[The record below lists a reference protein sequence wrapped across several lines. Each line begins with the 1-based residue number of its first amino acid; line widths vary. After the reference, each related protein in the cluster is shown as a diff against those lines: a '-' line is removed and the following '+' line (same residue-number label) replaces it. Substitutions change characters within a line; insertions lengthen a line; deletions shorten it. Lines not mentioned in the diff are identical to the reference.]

1 MKKYFSLLLVL
12 AMCLAACDGKKS
24 DEKKEESA
32 KSSAIV
38 ESSVESEDQ
47 GLVFVD
53 LGLPSGT
60 KWKAVNEEGFYD
72 YDEAV
77 NKYGAS
83 LPSKEQ
89 LEELK
94 GCCVWEWNGE
104 GCVVKGPNGNSIT
117 LPAAGVCSDG
127 ELYEDGDTGY
137 YWSSTPDGSD
147 YTWSLVFLSSEV
159 TMYGN
164 GRSNGC
170 SVRLV
175 K

>member
-24 DEKKEESA
+24 DE
-32 KSSAIV
+32 
-38 ESSVESEDQ
+38 
-47 GLVFVD
+47 FVD

-117 LPAAGVCSDG
+117 LPAAGVCSYG
-127 ELYEDGDTGY
+127 ELYEDGDTGH
-137 YWSSTPDGSD
+137 YWSSTPYDSD
-147 YTWSLVFLSSEV
+147 YAWSLVFTSSEV
-159 TMYGN
+159 EVFVSGD
-164 GRSNGC
+164 C
-170 SVRLV
+170 LSVRLV
-175 K
+175 Q

>member
-24 DEKKEESA
+24 DE
-32 KSSAIV
+32 
-38 ESSVESEDQ
+38 
-47 GLVFVD
+47 FVD

-94 GCCVWEWNGE
+94 GCCVWEWNGK
-104 GCVVKGPNGNSIT
+104 GYVVKGDNGNSIV
-117 LPAAGVCSDG
+117 LQAAGYRGCN
-127 ELYEDGDTGY
+127 GDVRRVGTRGY
-137 YWSSTPDGSD
+137 YWSSTPYDSD
-147 YTWSLVFLSSEV
+147 YALHFYFGSIGVD
-159 TMYGN
+159 MYGVN
-164 GRSNGC
+164 RCHGL

-175 K
+175 Q

>member
-24 DEKKEESA
+24 DE
-32 KSSAIV
+32 
-38 ESSVESEDQ
+38 
-47 GLVFVD
+47 FVD

-72 YDEAV
+72 YDKAV

-89 LEELK
+89 LRELK
-94 GCCVWEWNGE
+94 DCCVWEWNGE

-117 LPAAGVCSDG
+117 LPAAGVCSYG
-127 ELYEDGDTGY
+127 ELYEDGDTGFY
-137 YWSSTPDGSD
+137 CSSTPYGSD
-147 YTWSLVFLSSEV
+147 GAWGLYFGSGEV
-159 TMYGN
+159 GMDDI
-164 GRSNGC
+164 GRCEGH

-175 K
+175 Q